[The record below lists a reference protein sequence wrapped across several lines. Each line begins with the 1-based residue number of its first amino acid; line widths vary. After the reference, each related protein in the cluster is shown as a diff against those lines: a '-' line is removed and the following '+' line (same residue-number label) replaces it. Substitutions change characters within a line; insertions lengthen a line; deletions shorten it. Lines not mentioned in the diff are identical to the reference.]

1 MRTYQELNQ
10 NEIRDIKL
18 SLTDEDGTSFAPSA
32 CTYTVDNS
40 AGTTIVASTNAT
52 ISTNTITA
60 NITTTVTTTIGEYKL
75 TWTIKKDGST
85 YKHITIFGFFEL

>member
-32 CTYTVDNS
+32 CTYTIDNS
-40 AGTTIVASTNAT
+40 AGTTVITSTNAT
-52 ISTNTITA
+52 ISTNTVTA
-60 NITTTVTTTIGEYKL
+60 SIGTTVTVTIGSYKL
-75 TWTIKKDGST
+75 TWIIKKSGST
-85 YKHITIFGFFEL
+85 YYHITDIQVVSI